1 MLLDD
6 GRNASWEAFIAD
18 VSKACGV
25 PGFGDNALFD
35 VDGNAYPYNEA
46 CDFYVKALA
55 NLAYDGEPVEDIT
68 EEEMHLQGLD
78 NLPEKWKASVKEEE
92 WPKVLKVMSRGGRF
106 HPIEECLGDGK
117 RNAYAGKPFECFIW
131 SEKKATHK
139 NPYSG
144 EYPSGTLHYT
154 PQSLADGTPL
164 DQAFDAEEF
173 PFGATTYKPRFRSI
187 SMQANNPVL
196 RDICATNY
204 IEMNADDAAE
214 LGISDGEQVR
224 VTNPTGDVMLGAA
237 MVRAGV
243 ARGNIAV
250 ATGYGHT
257 AWGAQDM
264 DVDGTVTPGDAGA
277 AAGIH
282 LEVML
287 DPTVGDDVIYAL
299 SDNDAGTPARTGNMY
314 KIEKA

>member
-1 MLLDD
+1 
-6 GRNASWEAFIAD
+6 
-18 VSKACGV
+18 
-25 PGFGDNALFD
+25 
-35 VDGNAYPYNEA
+35 
-46 CDFYVKALA
+46 
-55 NLAYDGEPVEDIT
+55 
-68 EEEMHLQGLD
+68 
-78 NLPEKWKASVKEEE
+78 
-92 WPKVLKVMSRGGRF
+92 
-106 HPIEECLGDGK
+106 
-117 RNAYAGKPFECFIW
+117 
-131 SEKKATHK
+131 
-139 NPYSG
+139 
-144 EYPSGTLHYT
+144 
-154 PQSLADGTPL
+154 
-164 DQAFDAEEF
+164 
-173 PFGATTYKPRFRSI
+173 
-187 SMQANNPVL
+187 MQANNPVL